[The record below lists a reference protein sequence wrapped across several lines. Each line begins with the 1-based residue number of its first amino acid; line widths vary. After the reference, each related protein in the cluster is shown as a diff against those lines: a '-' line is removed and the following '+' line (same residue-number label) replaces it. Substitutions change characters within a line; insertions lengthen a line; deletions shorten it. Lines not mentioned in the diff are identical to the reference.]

1 MTTST
6 LNCCQMIPNP
16 LVTSL
21 TKIEAENLMIT
32 LNLNAAF
39 INYHDPSNK
48 EKEQEKKESTPY
60 PYTHPIREIPAYSR
74 VPKKKDA

>member
-1 MTTST
+1 
-6 LNCCQMIPNP
+6 
-16 LVTSL
+16 
-21 TKIEAENLMIT
+21 MIT
-32 LNLNAAF
+32 LNLNTDF
-39 INYHDPSNK
+39 INYHIPSNK

>member
-1 MTTST
+1 MTTIT
-6 LNCCQMIPNP
+6 PRCCSAPPNP

-32 LNLNAAF
+32 FNLNADF
-39 INYHDPSNK
+39 INYHVPSNK
-48 EKEQEKKESTPY
+48 EKKEPTPY